1 MARVRLMGGSMRT
14 GFVHGF
20 YDFCLQLLS
29 PSPPLGQKKELVH
42 DYEASYASEFLT
54 LIYIRSGF
62 MPHIVL

>member
-1 MARVRLMGGSMRT
+1 MASARLMGGSMMT

-42 DYEASYASEFLT
+42 DYKASYASKLLT
-54 LIYIRSGF
+54 LI
-62 MPHIVL
+62 